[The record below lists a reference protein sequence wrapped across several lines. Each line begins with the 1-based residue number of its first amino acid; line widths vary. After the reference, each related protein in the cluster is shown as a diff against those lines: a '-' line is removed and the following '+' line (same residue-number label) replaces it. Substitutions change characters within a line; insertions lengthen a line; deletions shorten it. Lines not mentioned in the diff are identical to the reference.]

1 MSAKE
6 LQERMFK
13 IQELCESLSTDLE
26 ECGAPDFDSITAEIY
41 DAEIQWGNGHYSS
54 SIETLGDV
62 KSTIDTELENVGD
75 AEAREGILEWIGNM
89 PSRCFKDFA

>member
-1 MSAKE
+1 MSVKE
-6 LQERMFK
+6 LQERMFQ

-26 ECGAPDFDSITAEIY
+26 ECGTPDFDSITAIIY

-54 SIETLGDV
+54 SVETLESA
-62 KSTIDTELENVGD
+62 KSEIDERLENVGD
-75 AEAREGILEWIGNM
+75 VEAREGILEWIGNM